1 MARHDLPFIIYKYFF
16 ISAILLVIVRS
27 DWSGM
32 KNVPKYDGMKFYF
45 NSRNR
50 KT

>member
-27 DWSGM
+27 DLVRYE
-32 KNVPKYDGMKFYF
+32 KCTKI
-45 NSRNR
+45 
-50 KT
+50 